1 VGTEYVGISGSSGF
15 IGKQL
20 SGYLRT
26 CGIKVVCFSRSEKD
40 SDNSFARHFDMAE
53 ASEDYVDLSGIG
65 SFIHLAGAA
74 HGKYG
79 EDTGTIELLGLTRL
93 LRNCVTANVRHF
105 IYVSSAAVYGKSYSK
120 VPILAHSI
128 PTPISDYGI
137 SKLRCENLVKKVC
150 MDNGITFSILRLP
163 LVLGVGAPG
172 NLRLL
177 EKIVVSGVPLP
188 FKSLK
193 NKRSVLWLDQLCHFV
208 LIQTYEKQLC
218 NKTVFLCNGVPLS
231 LPQIITWIGMVR
243 SFMPRLF
250 GRWDF
255 PVFLKNTLF
264 FGKIIGD
271 LEFSGEDYPYSD
283 PGYACQDLAVF
294 LCETSST

>member
-1 VGTEYVGISGSSGF
+1 VETEYIGISGSSGF

-20 SGYLRT
+20 SKYLRT
-26 CGIKVVCFSRSEKD
+26 CGVKVICFSRSEKAR
-40 SDNSFARHFDMAE
+40 DNSFVRHFDMTD
-53 ASEDYVDLSGIG
+53 ASENSVDLSGIG

-79 EDTGTIELLGLTRL
+79 KDTGTIELLGLTRL

-120 VPILAHSI
+120 VPISVHSI

-150 MDNGITFSILRLP
+150 TENGITFSILRLP

-188 FKSLK
+188 LKSFK

-208 LIQTYEKQLC
+208 LTQTYEKRLC
-218 NKTVFLCNGVPLS
+218 NKIVFLCNGVPLS
-231 LPQIITWIGMVR
+231 ITQIITWIGTVR
-243 SFMPRLF
+243 SCRPRLF
-250 GRWDF
+250 GWWDF
-255 PVFLKNTLF
+255 PVFLKNTSF

-271 LEFSGEDYPYSD
+271 LVFTGEDLAYSD
-283 PGYACQDLAVF
+283 PGDACQDLAVF
-294 LCETSST
+294 LCEPSSM